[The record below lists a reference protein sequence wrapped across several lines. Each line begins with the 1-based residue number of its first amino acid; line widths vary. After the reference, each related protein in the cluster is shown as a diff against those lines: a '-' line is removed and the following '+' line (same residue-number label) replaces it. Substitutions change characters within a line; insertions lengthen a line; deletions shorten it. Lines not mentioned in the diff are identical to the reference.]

1 MSTVNIL
8 LRVRPEK
15 RDEVLHALRS
25 MQNSLKEEA
34 DLSKFSLYQDMNDS
48 QVFHLNEEWATQ
60 DSMERY
66 IRSER
71 FSVLMGALKV
81 LCSEA
86 EIKYQLSADELGK
99 RLAKVSVPRKENT

>member
-8 LRVRPEK
+8 LRVRPDK
-15 RDEVLHALRS
+15 RDEFLQAIRS
-25 MQNSLKEEA
+25 IQGSLKEEA
-34 DLSKFSLYQDMNDS
+34 DLSRSSLYQDMNDAH
-48 QVFHLNEEWATQ
+48 VFHLNEEWASQ

-71 FSVLMGALKV
+71 FSVLMGALKA

-86 EIKYQLSADELGK
+86 EVKYQLSADELGK
-99 RLAKVSVPRKENT
+99 KLAEVSGKENA